1 MFQRKPG
8 RFRHRTSGRGPAHR
22 DGHVQSRSRP
32 NSFSNNSSR
41 NNFRPTQSAEKL
53 YEKYITLAKGCITSG
68 DKTLSENY
76 FQHADHFLRI
86 IEDKNR
92 NLNQNKNN
100 GNAEKIIPSDKELP
114 NTSTLVQENAA
125 KEKEK
130 E

>member
-8 RFRHRTSGRGPAHR
+8 RFRHRPSGRGPSRR

-41 NNFRPTQSAEKL
+41 HNFRPAQSAEKL
-53 YEKYITLAKGCITSG
+53 YEKYITLAKESISSG

-76 FQHADHFLRI
+76 FQHADHFLRV

-92 NLNQNKNN
+92 NLNQTKNN
-100 GNAEKIIPSDKELP
+100 GTAEKIILSDKKLP
-114 NTSTLVQENAA
+114 NTSTLVQENVV